1 MFEDSTLTAGSVM
14 TADVVTI
21 SPQTSLRAAA
31 RLMASRGISALPV
44 VEADGTVVGL
54 LSEADLVRPNDAAVR
69 RRDWWLQ
76 HLADGH
82 DLAPEFLAAIHAMDQ
97 NVGHAMQRDVAS
109 VSEMASLKDVALQL
123 VGKNIR
129 RLLVLRE
136 GKLAGIVSRADL
148 VKAIAAG
155 AA

>member
-1 MFEDSTLTAGSVM
+1 MFENSTLTAGSVM
-14 TADVVTI
+14 TADVATI
-21 SPQTSLRAAA
+21 SPQTTLRAAA
-31 RLMASRGISALPV
+31 RLMATRGISALPV
-44 VEADGTVVGL
+44 VETDGTVVGL
-54 LSEADLVRPNDAAVR
+54 LSEADLVRPDDAAVR

-82 DLAPEFLAAIHAMDQ
+82 DLAPEFLAAIQAMDQ
-97 NVGHAMQRDVAS
+97 TVAHAMQRNVAS
-109 VSEMASLKDVALQL
+109 VTELTPLKEVAAQL
-123 VGKNIR
+123 VGKNVR

-148 VKAIAAG
+148 VKSIAAG